1 MRNWR
6 QASVCS
12 KGIEYGFVFPLLD
25 LGWNPRILVRSK
37 TVWNVV
43 RPVWPL
49 EVYQSW
55 WHFVTLL
62 MCLAD
67 VCLSVAVWRHEAF
80 QLATHVSVADQ
91 LGVVEVAICYLACHP
106 CRCNLHEVTT
116 QLWTCVQYL
125 WCCIVLIKL
134 VFAFVTWITWCDLE
148 WLGVTFCN
156 FCDYPVVNE
165 LFNICGVSWWTK
177 PQTGTMKLW

>member
-1 MRNWR
+1 MFSDLFRVPRVWDLCR
-6 QASVCS
+6 GSSVC
-12 KGIEYGFVFPLLD
+12 FL
-25 LGWNPRILVRSK
+25 
-37 TVWNVV
+37 TV

-67 VCLSVAVWRHEAF
+67 VCLSVTEPSFWTWCWKVCSVGWVRMAVWRHDAF
-80 QLATHVSVADQ
+80 ELAKHVSVADQ

-148 WLGVTFCN
+148 
-156 FCDYPVVNE
+156 
-165 LFNICGVSWWTK
+165 
-177 PQTGTMKLW
+177 